1 MWASPPGA
9 TVSAQRRSHGPNG
22 ADPVTWHRVD
32 LTEGLAMILV
42 TGATGTVG
50 RPLIELLASEGVK
63 VRAVTHNP
71 QAAGLPAGIEIAE
84 GDPARP
90 DTIAPLLEGV
100 TDLFLHPRAVGI
112 PAAGKLLALAMP
124 SRSPTTPP
132 PSARPT
138 PDPGLSEGHLK

>member
-1 MWASPPGA
+1 MGVQAI
-9 TVSAQRRSHGPNG
+9 TRLRRS
-22 ADPVTWHRVD
+22 ADRSTWHRVD

-71 QAAGLPAGIEIAE
+71 QAAGLPAGVEIAE

-90 DTIAPLLEGV
+90 DTIALCWRASPPCSC
-100 TDLFLHPRAVGI
+100 TTRRRHPRRGQ
-112 PAAGKLLALAMP
+112 AAGADYAEWVADHAIALRA
-124 SRSPTTPP
+124 
-132 PSARPT
+132 
-138 PDPGLSEGHLK
+138 PGS

>member
-1 MWASPPGA
+1 MGVQAI
-9 TVSAQRRSHGPNG
+9 TRLRRS
-22 ADPVTWHRVD
+22 ADRSTWHRVD

-71 QAAGLPAGIEIAE
+71 QAAGLPAGIEIAG
-84 GDPARP
+84 GDLSRP
-90 DTIAPLLEGV
+90 DTITPLLEGV
-100 TDLFLHPRAVGI
+100 TGLFLHPRAVGI

-124 SRSPTTPP
+124 SGSPTTPP

-138 PDPGLSEGHLK
+138 PDPGLSEGHRK

>member
-1 MWASPPGA
+1 MGVQAI
-9 TVSAQRRSHGPNG
+9 TRLRRS
-22 ADPVTWHRVD
+22 ADRSTWHRVD

-71 QAAGLPAGIEIAE
+71 QAAGLPAGVEIAE

-100 TDLFLHPRAVGI
+100 TALFLHHAPSASPPRA
-112 PAAGKLLALAMP
+112 
-124 SRSPTTPP
+124 SCWR
-132 PSARPT
+132 
-138 PDPGLSEGHLK
+138 